1 MNPAEDAFETGE
13 VVRPFI
19 VTRGRTRPVS
29 NQLRLETLVSAAPA
43 AMTAPLDFE
52 RQAIVELCQ
61 YPRSIA
67 EIAAL
72 LPVPVGVARVLVADL
87 SMDSHVRVHS
97 HLCGHDDRPSV
108 ALLERIRDGL
118 LRL

>member
-1 MNPAEDAFETGE
+1 MNPQQEVFESGE

-29 NQLRLETLVSAAPA
+29 SQLRLETLVSALPA
-43 AMTAPLDFE
+43 ALSAPLDFE
-52 RQAIVELCQ
+52 RRTIVELCQ

-72 LPVPVGVARVLVADL
+72 LPVPFGVARVLVADL
-87 SMDSHVRVHS
+87 SMEYHVRVHS
-97 HLCGHDDRPSV
+97 HLYAPDDRPSV